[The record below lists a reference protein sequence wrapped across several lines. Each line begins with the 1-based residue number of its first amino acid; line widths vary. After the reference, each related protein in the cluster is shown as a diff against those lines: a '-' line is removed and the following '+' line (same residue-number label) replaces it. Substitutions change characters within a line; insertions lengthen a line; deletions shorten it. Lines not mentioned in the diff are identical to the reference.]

1 MKRVLIYGGTTEGR
15 RLAEK
20 LAEEGIPSL
29 VLVATEYGEQMMV
42 PGEKSGRIQVLQ
54 GRLTAA
60 EMAALYERE
69 QPAVIVDATHPYAEA
84 VKKNIRESRE
94 GFRQIPYYRV
104 CRNPEVP
111 EEREDARY
119 FDTTADCVRALR
131 SAAGNILLTT
141 GSKTLSEFCRWPDL
155 RERLYVRVLPSVESL
170 EICREQGI
178 RGDRIIA
185 MQGPFSEEMNRQML
199 KETRSEILVMKESGR
214 TGGEAARIQAAE
226 KAGATCFIIRRPRA
240 AEEGL
245 PLNRVFSEIRERFSP
260 EEGAANAGGA
270 DACCGGSGKT
280 RLKVVLVGIGMNG
293 ERHLTPEARQALDRA
308 QVLFGAPRML
318 ESFSGNYK
326 KYPFYT
332 GDRILP
338 VLSELQETSPEET
351 VCAGI
356 LFSGDTGFYSG
367 CRNLVPALK
376 KLDGTEVQVL
386 PGISS
391 VSALAAAV
399 GICWQDGKILSTH
412 GVPEED
418 WIPEFLDAA
427 AHWEKT
433 FLITSGAKDVQRMG
447 QLLAERHRGNCICHI
462 GCNLGMAQ
470 EQIFRLS
477 PEACRDFSEPGLCTV
492 LVENP
497 EPQPRRLTPGMEDDA
512 FTREKVPMTKEE
524 VRALS
529 ICKLH
534 LTASAV
540 VYDIGS
546 GSGSVSVEMAGLDPS
561 VKVYSIEVKA
571 DAYDLT
577 CRNVE
582 KFGFTNV
589 TAVRGAA
596 PECLESLPDP
606 THVFIGGSG
615 GHLEEILVHLMNRR
629 GPIRVVLNTV
639 TLETLA
645 EASRLMDKYELEGEI
660 CQVQVSRSRKAGA
673 YHLMQGQNPVN
684 IISFDLL
691 PEDKN

>member
-15 RLAEK
+15 QLAEK
-20 LAEEGIPSL
+20 LAEAGIPSL

-119 FDTTADCVRALR
+119 FDTTADCVQALR

-141 GSKTLSEFCRWPDL
+141 GSKTLSEFCWWPDL

-245 PLNRVFSEIRERFSP
+245 PLDRVFSEIRERFSP

-270 DACCGGSGKT
+270 DACRGGSGKT
-280 RLKVVLVGIGMNG
+280 RLEVVLVGIGMNG

-318 ESFSGNYK
+318 ESFAENYK

-338 VLSELQETSPEET
+338 ILSELQETSPEET

-367 CRNLVPALK
+367 CRKLVPALK

-399 GICWQDGKILSTH
+399 GTCWQDGRILSTH
-412 GVPEED
+412 GIPEED

-427 AHWEKT
+427 AHREKT

-470 EQIFRLS
+470 EQIFRLL
-477 PEACRDFSEPGLCTV
+477 PEACMDFSEPGLCTV

-497 EPQPRRLTPGMEDDA
+497 EPRPRRLTPGMGDDA

-534 LTASAV
+534 LTAPAV

-561 VKVYSIEVKA
+561 VKVYSIEMKA

-582 KFGFTNV
+582 KFGFANV

-645 EASRLMDKYELEGEI
+645 EASRLMEKYELEGEI

>member
-20 LAEEGIPSL
+20 LAEAGIPSL

-69 QPAVIVDATHPYAEA
+69 RPAVIVDATHPYAEA

-170 EICREQGI
+170 EICREQGL

-245 PLNRVFSEIRERFSP
+245 PLDRVFSEIRERFSP
-260 EEGAANAGGA
+260 EEGAANAVGA

-280 RLKVVLVGIGMNG
+280 RLKAVLVGIGMNG
-293 ERHLTPEARQALDRA
+293 ERHLTLEARQALDRA

-318 ESFSGNYK
+318 ESFPGNYK

-338 VLSELQETSPEET
+338 VLSELQETSREET

-399 GICWQDGKILSTH
+399 GTCWQDGRILSTH
-412 GVPEED
+412 GIPEED

-427 AHWEKT
+427 AHREKT

-447 QLLAERHRGNCICHI
+447 QLLAERHRENCICHI

-497 EPQPRRLTPGMEDDA
+497 EPQPRRLTPGLGDDA

-534 LTASAV
+534 LTAPAV

-546 GSGSVSVEMAGLDPS
+546 GSGSVSVELAGSDPS
-561 VKVYSIEVKA
+561 VKVYSIEVKE
-571 DAYDLT
+571 DAYNLT
-577 CRNVE
+577 CRNIE
-582 KFGFTNV
+582 KFGFANV

>member
-226 KAGATCFIIRRPRA
+226 KAGAMCFIIRRPRA
-240 AEEGL
+240 AEEGF
-245 PLNRVFSEIRERFSP
+245 PLDRVFSEIRERFSP
-260 EEGAANAGGA
+260 EEGVANAGGA
-270 DACCGGSGKT
+270 DACRGGSGKT
-280 RLKVVLVGIGMNG
+280 RLNG

-367 CRNLVPALK
+367 CRKLVPALK

-399 GICWQDGKILSTH
+399 GTCWQDGRILSTH
-412 GVPEED
+412 GIPEED

-427 AHWEKT
+427 AHREKT

-534 LTASAV
+534 LTAPAV

-589 TAVRGAA
+589 TTVRGAA

>member
-20 LAEEGIPSL
+20 LAEAGIPSL

-54 GRLTAA
+54 GRLTAT
-60 EMAALYERE
+60 EMAALYKRE

-119 FDTTADCVRALR
+119 FDTTEDCVRALR

-240 AEEGL
+240 TEEGL
-245 PLNRVFSEIRERFSP
+245 PLDRVFSEIRERFSP

-270 DACCGGSGKT
+270 DACRGGSGKT
-280 RLKVVLVGIGMNG
+280 RLEVVLVGIGMNG

-318 ESFSGNYK
+318 ESFAENYK

-338 VLSELQETSPEET
+338 ILSELQETSPEET

-399 GICWQDGKILSTH
+399 GTCWQDGRILSTH
-412 GVPEED
+412 GIPEED

-427 AHWEKT
+427 AHREKT

-447 QLLAERHRGNCICHI
+447 QLLAERHRENCICHI

-477 PEACRDFSEPGLCTV
+477 PEACRNFSEPGLCTV
-492 LVENP
+492 LVENSAP
-497 EPQPRRLTPGMEDDA
+497 SPRRLTPGLRDDA

-534 LTASAV
+534 LTAPAV

-561 VKVYSIEVKA
+561 VKVYSIEVKE
-571 DAYDLT
+571 DAHDLT

-582 KFGFTNV
+582 KFGFANV

>member
-111 EEREDARY
+111 EERDDARY

-226 KAGATCFIIRRPRA
+226 KAGAMCFIIRRPRA
-240 AEEGL
+240 AEEGF
-245 PLNRVFSEIRERFSP
+245 PLDRVFSEIRERFSP
-260 EEGAANAGGA
+260 EEGVANAGGA
-270 DACCGGSGKT
+270 DACRGGSGKT

-318 ESFSGNYK
+318 ESFSGNCK

-332 GDRILP
+332 RDRILP
-338 VLSELQETSPEET
+338 VLSELQETSREET

-399 GICWQDGKILSTH
+399 GTCWQDGRILSTH

-418 WIPEFLDAA
+418 WIPEFLDAT
-427 AHWEKT
+427 AHREKT

-447 QLLAERHRGNCICHI
+447 QLLAERHRKNCICHI

-477 PEACRDFSEPGLCTV
+477 PEACMDFSEPGLCTV

-497 EPQPRRLTPGMEDDA
+497 EPQPRRLTPGLGDDA

-534 LTASAV
+534 LTAPAV

-582 KFGFTNV
+582 KFGFANV
-589 TAVRGAA
+589 TAVRGVA